1 MSRQTAKSQK
11 SRTESKPKSSPALS
25 SSSQYASNYFTA
37 PSSPYLSPYSPLS
50 SQPTTTII
58 SPQPITSSNFSPR
71 SVEASAIGSRA
82 GSAAAMPAYPSSSQ
96 GSIYS
101 NPSLQSLPMVAP
113 VTMNDPGSLSTVSAD
128 CKVVLSPQPLQKQ
141 TLLTSLQRTTKSG

>member
-1 MSRQTAKSQK
+1 MSRQTAGSQK
-11 SRTESKPKSSPALS
+11 RRTESKPKSSPALS
-25 SSSQYASNYFTA
+25 SSSQYASSYFTA

-50 SQPTTTII
+50 SQPII

-82 GSAAAMPAYPSSSQ
+82 GSAAAMPAYSSSSQ